1 MFGRLKFYLRSWDAF
16 AETYRARKYGRW
28 EIPRTCRG
36 RDRLRATN
44 LNVGKSHCSH
54 TVRNNRPR
62 NPGDGERGSA
72 KFRSPRR
79 DAHKKEPR
87 DTLSTRVRERVSE
100 DQQPGS
106 RRVLVAWWIF
116 ISPRVKSER
125 RRGKHRVNYKVNGRE
140 IRLSCL
146 LLSRS
151 DVTENRHGNQT
162 RAHGLTTSVTWSK
175 LPAGCW
181 YG

>member
-1 MFGRLKFYLRSWDAF
+1 MSGHLKFYLNSWDAF

-54 TVRNNRPR
+54 TLGTKQPSTESWLAMVSTGVRNFGRR
-62 NPGDGERGSA
+62 DVMRI
-72 KFRSPRR
+72 KRSPVT
-79 DAHKKEPR
+79 PL
-87 DTLSTRVRERVSE
+87 TLGFERVSE
-100 DQQPGS
+100 RQQPGS
-106 RRVLVAWWIF
+106 PGPGCTANIYF
-116 ISPRVKSER
+116 ATGENDER
-125 RRGKHRVNYKVNGRE
+125 CEEKHRVNYKVNGRE

-151 DVTENRHGNQT
+151 DVTGSCHRNQT
-162 RAHGLTTSVTWSK
+162 RVHELK
-175 LPAGCW
+175 IFL
-181 YG
+181 